1 VWMVGRK
8 SGNGRWRIGVLLIT
22 NANIDGHVVLAVLVV
37 SAQSRVNGVVLFGV
51 RVSLPGRAG
60 QPPSRSLHLKTH
72 APAQCCHRKK
82 TRTTVGA
89 INHPI
94 TTQFRRRS
102 NTASRQIGDHPRYG
116 PPAKEPMPIGS
127 VRCPFASSFL
137 FLLRLSNTYPPRNIL
152 GTVFPPHLQL
162 IPSHHHHCR
171 ISHSSSPIINHHQSL
186 IINPHSHHQSPIIN
200 PD

>member
-1 VWMVGRK
+1 MA
-8 SGNGRWRIGVLLIT
+8 SSS
-22 NANIDGHVVLAVLVV
+22 LASE
-37 SAQSRVNGVVLFGV
+37 SACLGEQVNHRL
-51 RVSLPGRAG
+51 A
-60 QPPSRSLHLKTH
+60 LHLKTH

-186 IINPHSHHQSPIIN
+186 IINPHSHHQSPIILSAIILSAITN
-200 PD
+200 HPSSILTRIITLLCPCESHPVLTYCPCD